1 MRRQLGLG
9 LLYAADCLVIAGS
22 MYDLFVPTVP
32 ANLLA
37 YQGVMQATIDPRV
50 AALDL
55 GLLRALGGCL
65 LAIGATALVLVH
77 GPIRRGERWA
87 MLALVLLVGVSEGI
101 NSYQMA
107 LFGSPFYAPLTFVG
121 LTLSG
126 VSLVWSASR
135 GANDRVRSALAP
147 GTASL
152 PTLGAKTAFVG
163 SAAYLGTPPESVT
176 TTAGIVGFCDSHRFT
191 AHWG

>member
-1 MRRQLGLG
+1 MRRKVGTG
-9 LLYAADCLVIAGS
+9 LLYVAGSLVIAGS

-37 YQGVMQATIDPRV
+37 YQGVTQATIDPRI

-87 MLALVLLVGVSEGI
+87 CLALVMLVGVSEGI
-101 NSYQMA
+101 NASQMIR
-107 LFGSPFYAPLTFVG
+107 FGAPFYAPLTYVGVMLVGVG
-121 LTLSG
+121 L
-126 VSLVWSASR
+126 VWPASR
-135 GANDRVRSALAP
+135 PVSR
-147 GTASL
+147 
-152 PTLGAKTAFVG
+152 
-163 SAAYLGTPPESVT
+163 
-176 TTAGIVGFCDSHRFT
+176 
-191 AHWG
+191 